1 MMSESQRSVGLQQ
14 IPDAAGPSGVTPFSI
29 QGTMAK
35 FLWTMILM
43 VGCAQAQVAAP
54 AASYPTSDDTAAQPT
69 AAAADGMSPVSE
81 LAGKVGLV
89 RGVLKRLDPIHDQ
102 LLIHAFGGGDIRI
115 AFDARTQLLPEN
127 TGMHLM
133 SLPAGSVVSV
143 DTVIDN
149 GKLFARA
156 VRTSPSNAV
165 ELNGQVVR
173 YDAAKSQLTL
183 RYPMSPKSVALRI
196 TSGTVI
202 VNRGQPG
209 SPQDLSAGMLVR
221 VQFSPAQSMANNSVA
236 NNNVANNVE
245 ILAERGNSFTFEGRI
260 VAVDLRARVLAL
272 SNDSDQAVREL
283 AIGSLDTTSLR
294 LLREGADVSIQD
306 EFDGDRYNVRT
317 VTLVSR
323 NP

>member
-1 MMSESQRSVGLQQ
+1 
-14 IPDAAGPSGVTPFSI
+14 
-29 QGTMAK
+29 MAK
-35 FLWTMILM
+35 FLWTMILLTM
-43 VGCAQAQVAAP
+43 ILVAGCAQAQVAAS
-54 AASYPTSDDTAAQPT
+54 AASSPASDDTGARPT
-69 AAAADGMSPVSE
+69 AAIPDGLSPARE
-81 LAGKVGLV
+81 LGGKVSLV

-115 AFDARTQLLPEN
+115 AFDARTQLLPET
-127 TGMHLM
+127 TGKHLI

-156 VRTSPSNAV
+156 VRTGPSNAA

-183 RYPMSPKSVALRI
+183 RDPMSPKSVSLRI
-196 TSGTVI
+196 TPSTSI
-202 VNRGQPG
+202 VNRGRPA

-221 VQFSPAQSMANNSVA
+221 VQFSPGGSVA
-236 NNNVANNVE
+236 NNSVANNVE

-260 VAVDLRARVLAL
+260 VSVDLRTRVLSL
-272 SNDSDQAVREL
+272 SNDSDQMVREL
-283 AIGSLDTTSLR
+283 AIGSLDDTSLR
-294 LLREGADVSIQD
+294 LLREGADVSIQA

-317 VTLVSR
+317 VTAVSR